1 MASLRDLSF
10 PRKIVAIAMI
20 ISTSALLLAGA
31 ALIGYDFFAARSDL
45 GAGTTIFA
53 QIVAD
58 NATAAVAFNDQPA
71 AVEILNS
78 LRSESSI
85 VSSCIYKGVEL
96 LAQRAGAGGRPCPRR
111 AVSAEAE
118 KEEAG
123 FIAGNSPIVLKGEQ
137 IGSVRLLAT
146 LAPVYTRLRVAIIV
160 LAGIFIISVLFALIL
175 SSRLHR
181 VVSEP
186 IMNLAETAKTVSSR
200 KDYSLRAEKR
210 SEDELGMLVESFNEM
225 LEQIQ
230 AREAELIQANKTKDE
245 FLMTLSHELRTP
257 LTPILGWT
265 KLLLQREVDP
275 ARARSAIQTIDRSAQ
290 LQARLI
296 DDLLDVARITAGKLS
311 MDLTDLDLLQIV
323 EGAVESAI
331 PAIKEK
337 HLALESNLE
346 KVPVIRG
353 NATRL
358 QQVIWN
364 LLSNSIKFTPEG
376 GLVRVALKRVRSN
389 VELTVSDTGV
399 GIQQEFLPFV
409 FERFRQADSSYTRKH
424 GGLGIGLAI
433 VKHVVHQHGGSVGV
447 RSEGE
452 NKGTTFTLRFP
463 VPIETSGE
471 ILKSDYSRISDPE
484 ISKH

>member
-1 MASLRDLSF
+1 MHEMGFSC
-10 PRKIVAIAMI
+10 
-20 ISTSALLLAGA
+20 
-31 ALIGYDFFAARSDL
+31 
-45 GAGTTIFA
+45 
-53 QIVAD
+53 
-58 NATAAVAFNDQPA
+58 
-71 AVEILNS
+71 NS
-78 LRSESSI
+78 LRADKSS
-85 VSSCIYKGVEL
+85 
-96 LAQRAGAGGRPCPRR
+96 
-111 AVSAEAE
+111 
-118 KEEAG
+118 
-123 FIAGNSPIVLKGEQ
+123 
-137 IGSVRLLAT
+137 
-146 LAPVYTRLRVAIIV
+146 
-160 LAGIFIISVLFALIL
+160 
-175 SSRLHR
+175 
-181 VVSEP
+181 
-186 IMNLAETAKTVSSR
+186 
-200 KDYSLRAEKR
+200 D
-210 SEDELGMLVESFNEM
+210 DELGILVDSFNEM

-265 KLLLQREVDP
+265 KLLLQRDVDP
-275 ARARSAIQTIDRSAQ
+275 SRAQSAIQTIDRSAQ

-323 EGAVESAI
+323 EGAVEAAI
-331 PAIKEK
+331 PAMKEK

-376 GLVRVALKRVRSN
+376 GLVRVELKRVRSN
-389 VELTVSDTGV
+389 VELIVSDTGV
-399 GIQQEFLPFV
+399 GIQPEFLPFV

-433 VKHVVHQHGGSVGV
+433 VKHVVHQHGGSISV

-452 NKGTTFTLRFP
+452 NKGSTFTLAFP
-463 VPIETSGE
+463 IPIKSPTSETITSP
-471 ILKSDYSRISDPE
+471 SHIS
-484 ISKH
+484 

>member
-1 MASLRDLSF
+1 MASLRDLSI
-10 PRKIVAIAMI
+10 PRKIVAIVMI

-31 ALIGYDFFAARSDL
+31 ALIGYDFFAARRDL
-45 GAGTTIFA
+45 AASTTVFA

-58 NATAAVAFNDQPA
+58 NATATVAFSDQPA
-71 AVEILNS
+71 AVDILNS

-96 LAQRAGAGGRPCPRR
+96 FAERGRAGGRPCPQR
-111 AVSAEAE
+111 AVDAE
-118 KEEAG
+118 KEESG
-123 FIAGNSPIVLKGEQ
+123 FIVGSSPILLKGEQ

-146 LAPVYTRLRVAIIV
+146 LAPAYARLRISIGS
-160 LAGIFIISVLFALIL
+160 LAGIFIVSVLFALGL
-175 SSRLHR
+175 SSRLHK

-186 IMNLAETAKTVSSR
+186 IINLAETARTVSSR
-200 KDYSLRAEKR
+200 KDYSLRADK
-210 SEDELGMLVESFNEM
+210 SSQDELGILVDSFNEM

-265 KLLLQREVDP
+265 KLLLQRDVDLS
-275 ARARSAIQTIDRSAQ
+275 RVQSAIQTIDRSAQ

-311 MDLTDLDLLQIV
+311 MDLTDIDLLQIV
-323 EGAVESAI
+323 EGAVEAAI
-331 PAIKEK
+331 PAMKEK

-389 VELTVSDTGV
+389 VELIVSDTGV
-399 GIQQEFLPFV
+399 GIQPEFLPFV

-433 VKHVVHQHGGSVGV
+433 VKHVVQQHGGSVGV
-447 RSEGE
+447 DSEGE

-463 VPIETSGE
+463 VPIKSPTGGTITSP
-471 ILKSDYSRISDPE
+471 SHTS
-484 ISKH
+484 